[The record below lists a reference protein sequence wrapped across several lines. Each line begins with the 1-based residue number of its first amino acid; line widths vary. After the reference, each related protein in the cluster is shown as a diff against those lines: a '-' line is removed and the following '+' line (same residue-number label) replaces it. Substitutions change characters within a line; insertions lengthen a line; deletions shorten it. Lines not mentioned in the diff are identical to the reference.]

1 MNLRSWTKRFAS
13 DQSGVA
19 AVEFAIVAPLF
30 LIVVAGVIC
39 YGGYFWMSHSVQ
51 QLANDSARAAIAG
64 LDASERRAIAQ
75 QSVKDELGHYPLLQS
90 GATDVVITDEADAL
104 AIKVSYDASNSPFY
118 VFSSLIPMPSPSI
131 GREAAVRLGGY

>member
-1 MNLRSWTKRFAS
+1 MNIQSWFKRFAS
-13 DQSGVA
+13 NQSGVA

-30 LIVVAGVIC
+30 LILIAGVIC

-64 LDASERRAIAQ
+64 LNASEREQIAQ
-75 QSVKDELGHYPLLQS
+75 QSVQEELHHYPLL
-90 GATDVVITDEADAL
+90 ATGSTQVVITDEADAL
-104 AIKVSYDASNSPFY
+104 AIRVSHDASNSPFY
-118 VFSSLIPMPSPSI
+118 VFASLIPMPPASI